1 MSQPLSQLDP
11 EINSLIAE
19 ELERQRQGLEMIP
32 SENFTSPAV
41 MAALGS

>member
-32 SENFTSPAV
+32 SENFTSPA
-41 MAALGS
+41 A